1 MAAPTLTLINAGGG
15 TLTDGFVGTNA
26 DAESATGWTDFSTL
40 DPDFALEGSNAISG
54 IGRANNEDMYYDNG
68 GAAITAVGKVFR
80 GWFQNVNKAYM
91 GTLAGA
97 NPYELLISDGTT
109 DARMPMLG
117 SDTYEGGWA
126 YAFQDMDLV
135 TTGNGWSGSPTLAN
149 IDRWGWT
156 TGHDSNAKNVINC
169 WADAFRYMDGYYLTG
184 GTSGDK
190 VTLATLWT
198 ADMGGATPSAYGIVQ
213 RSRGIY
219 FGTGTIQIGN
229 GATTTWFDMTGEVL
243 QFLDTLGD
251 LQISAGL
258 YLISATG
265 SGCDAIISGS
275 VIRGGPSGDA
285 STRVY
290 FDFSDTNHTLTFTNN
305 LIVSG
310 GTAQFASGQTVTGN
324 TFDDCLQIT
333 HGGADMDDC
342 TISGYEGTAGTA
354 ALLYNVNADPDGE
367 MDGMTFIKGT
377 AATHAIE
384 FGANTPSSV
393 TLRDQTYTGYNA
405 SNGNN
410 DSTFYNNTGGALTI
424 NIVGGSGNVTY
435 RNGSGASTTI
445 VSNPVSLSVHV
456 QDITT
461 QADIV
466 GARVWVPIS
475 ESGHGYPYQASVTIT
490 SSGTTATVSHTGH
503 GLSTNDYVHIAGA
516 NESYYNGTFQITVT
530 GVDAYTYTMASS
542 TTSPATGTITATFV
556 VIFGVTDAN
565 GDISASYSYTSNQP
579 ISGRARYTGYQT
591 GAITGSI
598 NSVSGLSVT
607 LNMVSD

>member
-1 MAAPTLTLINAGGG
+1 MWVNTIN
-15 TLTDGFVGTNA
+15 T
-26 DAESATGWTDFSTL
+26 
-40 DPDFALEGSNAISG
+40 P
-54 IGRANNEDMYYDNG
+54 
-68 GAAITAVGKVFR
+68 
-80 GWFQNVNKAYM
+80 YM

-97 NPYELLISDGTT
+97 NPYELLFYDGSTT
-109 DARMPMLG
+109 TRRGYMG
-117 SDTYEGGWA
+117 IDTYEGGWL
-126 YAFQDMDLV
+126 YVFQDMDLV
-135 TTGNGWSGSPTLAN
+135 TTGNGWSANVTLAN
-149 IDRWGWT
+149 VRRWGHT
-156 TGHDSNAKNVINC
+156 TGHDTNAKNAINV
-169 WADAFRYMDGYYLTG
+169 WMDVLRYLDGYYVTG

-190 VTLATLWT
+190 VLLSDVFAV
-198 ADMGGATPSAYGIVQ
+198 DMGTTNAYGVVQ
-213 RSRGIY
+213 RSRGVY
-219 FGTGTIQIGN
+219 FGTGTVQIGN

-243 QFLDTLGD
+243 QFISTVGYT
-251 LQISAGL
+251 QVSAGL
-258 YLISATG
+258 YTISATG
-265 SGCDAIISGS
+265 SGCDAVFDGS
-275 VIRGGPSGDA
+275 VIRGPSSGA
-285 STRVY
+285 TTRVY

-305 LIVSG
+305 LIVNG
-310 GTAQFASGQTVTGN
+310 GTVQFASGQTVTGN

-342 TISGYEGTAGTA
+342 TIKGYEGTAGTA
-354 ALLYNVNADPDGE
+354 ALLYNVAADPDGE
-367 MDGMTFIKGT
+367 MDGMTFEKGT

-384 FGANTPSSV
+384 FGASTPSSV
-393 TLRDQTYTGYNA
+393 TLRNQTYTGYNA

-466 GARVWVPIS
+466 GSRVWVPIS
-475 ESGHGYPYQASVTIT
+475 EGGHGYPYQASVTIT
-490 SSGTTATVSHTGH
+490 SSGTTATVAHTGH

-556 VIFGVTDAN
+556 VIYGVTDAN
-565 GDISASYSYTSNQP
+565 GDISASYSYTSSQP
-579 ISGRARYTGYQT
+579 VSGRARYMGYQT
-591 GAITGSI
+591 GVVAGSI
-598 NSVSGLSVT
+598 NSSSGLSVT
-607 LNMVSD
+607 LNLVSD